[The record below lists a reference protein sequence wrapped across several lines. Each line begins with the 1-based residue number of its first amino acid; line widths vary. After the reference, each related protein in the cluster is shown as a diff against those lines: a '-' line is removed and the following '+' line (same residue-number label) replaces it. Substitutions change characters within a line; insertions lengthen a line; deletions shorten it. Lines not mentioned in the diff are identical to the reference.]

1 MWSFSKR
8 RLDLKKIIIMQTGF
22 KHLHILLPYLLLLLP
37 LLAIVVSL
45 VKEKNET
52 VSGKPSK
59 LVLFALIFTHIQ
71 LLVGLALLAM
81 NFAAISG
88 TGVNIMKDAAVR
100 MKLVEHPIMMIVSV
114 VLITMG
120 YSKAKRA
127 TNGRERAKKIAI
139 FYGLGLVV
147 SVVAMSYMGY
157 WSKLAFMH

>member
-1 MWSFSKR
+1 
-8 RLDLKKIIIMQTGF
+8 MQTGF

-59 LVLFALIFTHIQ
+59 LVLFTLIFTHIQ
-71 LLVGLALLAM
+71 LLVGLVLLVM
-81 NFAAISG
+81 NLTAISG
-88 TGVNIMKDAAVR
+88 TGVNIMKDAALR
-100 MKLVEHPIMMIVSV
+100 MKLVEHPIMMTVSV
-114 VLITMG
+114 VLITIG

-127 TNGRERAKKIAI
+127 TNGRDRAKKIAI
-139 FYGLGLVV
+139 FYGLGLLI
-147 SVVAMSYMGY
+147 SIFAMSYMGY

>member
-1 MWSFSKR
+1 
-8 RLDLKKIIIMQTGF
+8 
-22 KHLHILLPYLLLLLP
+22 LLLLP

-139 FYGLGLVV
+139 FYGLGLLV

>member
-1 MWSFSKR
+1 
-8 RLDLKKIIIMQTGF
+8 MQTGF

-59 LVLFALIFTHIQ
+59 LVLFSLITWHIQ
-71 LLVGLALLAM
+71 LLVGIVLVVLKWTEL
-81 NFAAISG
+81 SG
-88 TGVNIMKDAAVR
+88 LGKNIMKDDGGLWR
-100 MKLVEHPIMMIVSV
+100 KTLIEHPAMMIFAV
-114 VLITMG
+114 VFITIG

-127 TNGRERAKKIAI
+127 TNGRDRAKKIAI
-139 FYGLGLVV
+139 FYGLGLLI

-157 WSKLAFMH
+157 WSQIAFMH